1 MLEVRAPSHSKRKLR
16 WVRAT
21 AIRDAASLIRLRKEI
36 RFYAIFPRMKNLDH
50 TRRRFMATFAGAG
63 LGSTLVPG
71 IVWAR
76 VQDAPT
82 PKVTLAMINEALKL
96 AGVEVSEE
104 EKTGLVDGA
113 NRNLSGYDDL
123 RKLHIPP
130 DVSPPFHFSPVTPGM
145 TVSKAKQPFRL
156 SAAPAVKRPANL
168 EDAAFW
174 PVRHLAELL
183 RTRQVTSLELTE
195 MYLARLHRYNGL
207 LNNVVTFLDD
217 HGRAE
222 AKRADQEIAAGK
234 YKGPLHGI
242 PWGAKDIISLK
253 GHPTTWGSA
262 PFKEQVLDYDATVI
276 EQLRDAGAVLIAKVT
291 TGELAG
297 GDNWFGGQTKSPW
310 DPTQGSSGSSAGP
323 SSATAA
329 GCIAFGIGTET
340 SGSILSPSARCGLAG
355 LRPTFGRVSRY
366 GVMALSWTQDRLG
379 PICRYAEDTAIVMQA
394 ISKPD
399 GRDMSVTDVPFNWN
413 ASFNIKALKVGI
425 IQESFDE
432 ITNASAKANADKM
445 LATFKQI
452 GITQFIPITVPNFTT
467 STGSFGVERTAY
479 FDEHARAGRM
489 KGTRGGTQ
497 SAGYLLP
504 APLYLQQQRARMMMM
519 MELQKATA
527 HVDVYL
533 VGSNNT
539 GVGGPGPRPAGGAPE
554 PPRPPQPERPQTP
567 SQRHFGYANLAG
579 YPAINL
585 PNGFADTG
593 GPTNAVIYGQPYREL
608 EIIALAKAYQDAA
621 GFHLQKPAKLDQPT
635 TTQGQ

>member
-1 MLEVRAPSHSKRKLR
+1 
-16 WVRAT
+16 VRAT
-21 AIRDAASLIRLRKEI
+21 AILDTVALIRLSKEI
-36 RFYAIFPRMKNLDH
+36 RFYAIIGRMKNILLRRGYGGQVDQ

-76 VQDAPT
+76 VQDSGAG
-82 PKVTLAMINEALKL
+82 KVTLAMIDEALKL

-104 EKTGLVDGA
+104 EKKGLIEGA
-113 NRNLSGYDDL
+113 NRNLTGYEDL

-145 TVSKAKQPFRL
+145 TVNKAKQPFRL
-156 SAAPAVKRPANL
+156 SAAPSVKRPANL

-174 PVRHLAELL
+174 PVRHLAELV

-217 HGRAE
+217 YGRAE
-222 AKRADQEIAAGK
+222 AKRADAEIAAGK

-242 PWGAKDIISLK
+242 PWGAKDIISVK
-253 GHPTTWGSA
+253 GHKTTWGSA
-262 PFKEQVLDYDATVI
+262 PFKDQVLDYDATVV

-310 DPTQGSSGSSAGP
+310 DPAQGSSGSSAGP

-329 GCIAFGIGTET
+329 GCVAFGIGTET

-394 ISKPD
+394 IAKPD

-413 ASFNIKALKVGI
+413 ATFNIKALKVGI

-432 ITNASAKANADKM
+432 ITNASAKANAEKM
-445 LATFKQI
+445 LATFKSL
-452 GITQFIPITVPNFTT
+452 GVTQFIPITVPNFTT
-467 STGSFGVERTAY
+467 GTGGFGPERTAY
-479 FDEHARAGRM
+479 FEEHARAGRM

-497 SAGYLLP
+497 AGGYLLP
-504 APLYLQQQRARMMMM
+504 APIYLQQQRARMMMM

-527 HVDVYL
+527 HVDVYI

-539 GVGGPGPRPAGGAPE
+539 GVGGPGPRAAGAAPE
-554 PPRPPQPERPQTP
+554 TPRPPQPERPQSP
-567 SQRHFGYANLAG
+567 SQRHFGYANSAG

-593 GPTNAVIYGQPYREL
+593 GPTNAVIYAQPYREL

-621 GFHLQKPAKLDQPT
+621 GFHLKKPTKLDQPT
-635 TTQGQ
+635 TTAAQ

>member
-1 MLEVRAPSHSKRKLR
+1 
-16 WVRAT
+16 
-21 AIRDAASLIRLRKEI
+21 
-36 RFYAIFPRMKNLDH
+36 MKNVDQ

-63 LGSTLVPG
+63 LGSTLMPG
-71 IVWAR
+71 VLWAR
-76 VQDAPT
+76 VQDSGAQ
-82 PKVTLAMINEALKL
+82 KITLAMVNEALRIS
-96 AGVEVSEE
+96 GVDVAED
-104 EKTGLVDGA
+104 EKAGLVEAA

-123 RKLHIPP
+123 KKLHIPP

-145 TVSKAKQPFRL
+145 TVNKARQPFRL
-156 SAAPAVKRPANL
+156 SAAPSVKRPGNL
-168 EDAAFW
+168 EDVAFW
-174 PVRHLAELL
+174 PVRHLAELV

-217 HGRAE
+217 YGRAE
-222 AKRADQEIAAGK
+222 AKRADAEIAAGK

-242 PWGAKDIISLK
+242 PWGAKDIISVK
-253 GHPTTWGSA
+253 GSKTTWGSA
-262 PFKEQVLDYDATVI
+262 PFKDQVLDYDATVV
-276 EQLRDAGAVLIAKVT
+276 EQLRDAGAVLIAKVS

-329 GCIAFGIGTET
+329 GCVAFAIGTET
-340 SGSILSPSARCGLAG
+340 SGSILSPAARCGLAG

-366 GVMALSWTQDRLG
+366 GVMALSSTQDRLG

-394 ISKPD
+394 IARPD
-399 GRDMSVTDVPFNWN
+399 GRDMSVTEVPFNWN
-413 ASFNIKALKVGI
+413 AQFNIKALKVGI

-432 ITNASAKANADKM
+432 ITNATAKANAEKM
-445 LATFKQI
+445 LATFKSL
-452 GITQFIPITVPNFTT
+452 GVAQFIPITVPNFTT

-497 SAGYLLP
+497 ANGYLIS
-504 APLYLQQQRARMMMM
+504 APQYLQQQRARMMMM
-519 MELQKATA
+519 MELQQATA

-533 VGSNNT
+533 VGSINT
-539 GVGGPGPRPAGGAPE
+539 GIPAPPRAPGATDA
-554 PPRPPQPERPQTP
+554 PRPPQPDRVQSP

-585 PNGFADTG
+585 PNGFGETG
-593 GPTNAVIYGQPYREL
+593 SPTNAVIYAQPFREL
-608 EIIALAKAYQDAA
+608 EIIALAKAYQDVA
-621 GFHLQKPAKLDQPT
+621 GFHLKKPAKLEQTT
-635 TTQGQ
+635 TTQAI